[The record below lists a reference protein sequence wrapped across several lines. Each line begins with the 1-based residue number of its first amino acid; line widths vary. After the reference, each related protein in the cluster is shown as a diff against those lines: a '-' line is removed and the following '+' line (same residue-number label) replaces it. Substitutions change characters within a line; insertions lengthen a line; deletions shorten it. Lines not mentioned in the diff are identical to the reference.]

1 MTSSRRRS
9 VQGGAPGEVVASP
22 ARDGAGELGPAR
34 PHPEQLD
41 GGGPEEAEGCGG
53 LLVVRRRERFDARAL
68 RFQRHGGT
76 LTLALRKEKRT
87 READGTD
94 TPPGPT
100 GPRLADGPAR
110 SWRCSTSWVGAGCCG
125 SCGSCGTTRRRRFR
139 QLQQRCDG
147 ISSSVLAVRLREL
160 GQADL
165 VEHAGEGYLLTGQ
178 GRSLLER
185 LARLDAWAADWRPR
199 AEG

>member
-1 MTSSRRRS
+1 MAPTPLPGRPVRGSQTGRPIMALLDLLGRRWVLR
-9 VQGGAPGEVVASP
+9 VLWEL
-22 ARDGAGELGPAR
+22 RD
-34 PHPEQLD
+34 D
-41 GGGPEEAEGCGG
+41 S
-53 LLVVRRRERFDARAL
+53 
-68 RFQRHGGT
+68 
-76 LTLALRKEKRT
+76 
-87 READGTD
+87 
-94 TPPGPT
+94 TPT
-100 GPRLADGPAR
+100 
-110 SWRCSTSWVGAGCCG
+110 
-125 SCGSCGTTRRRRFR
+125 FR

-185 LARLDAWAADWRPR
+185 LAQLDAWAADWRPR